1 MKLKAGTI
9 KEYPSLEISGQIIGD
24 NAAQV
29 KSKIDTIS
37 RKHKGNLVIDLSEVT
52 FIDSYGLGVLV
63 YIWKLYRS
71 NSRDIIFLCGGN
83 FDVDIFSAANL
94 DSLFTIARSEGEL

>member
-1 MKLKAGTI
+1 MKLKASTI
-9 KEYPSLEISGQIIGD
+9 KGYPSLEISGQIIGD
-24 NAAQV
+24 YAAQV

-37 RKHKGNLVIDLSEVT
+37 RKHKGNLVINLSEVT

-71 NSRDIIFLCGGN
+71 NSRDIIFLCSGN
-83 FDVDIFSAANL
+83 FDLDIFSAANL
-94 DSLFTIARSEGEL
+94 DSLFTIIRSEGEL

>member
-1 MKLKAGTI
+1 MKLKTGTI
-9 KEYPSLEISGQIIGD
+9 NKYPSLEISGQIVRD
-24 NAAQV
+24 YAAQV

-37 RKHKGNLVIDLSEVT
+37 RKNNGNLVIDLSEVT

-83 FDVDIFSAANL
+83 FDLEIFSAANL
-94 DSLFTIARSEGEL
+94 DSLFTIIRSRDEL